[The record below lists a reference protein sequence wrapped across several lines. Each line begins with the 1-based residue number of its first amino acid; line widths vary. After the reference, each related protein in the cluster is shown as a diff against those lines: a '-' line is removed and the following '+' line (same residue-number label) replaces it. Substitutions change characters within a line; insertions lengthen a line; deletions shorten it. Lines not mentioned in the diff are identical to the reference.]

1 MKNFFSTVVRRLITV
16 PVCFLIILIVML
28 GLSLLITLLAPTI
41 ALLAAEDRDPALS
54 SQIWNETAVAQI
66 LWLVGLALIPVFL

>member
-16 PVCFLIILIVML
+16 PVCFLVVLIVML

-41 ALLAAEDRDPALS
+41 ALLAAEDRDPVLS